1 MSPTVI
7 DGKEVPTINEYV
19 EQLQADIKALRIRVT
34 IESEV
39 ADYWYT
45 KYMELKR
52 E

>member
-19 EQLQADIKALRIRVT
+19 EQLQADIKALRARVT
-34 IESEV
+34 IEREV

-45 KYMELKR
+45 KYMELKG